1 MAPASRDD
9 WNTLEPPT
17 VREQLDYTASFD
29 LCHEG
34 ELSAGLVPECME
46 DKWFVYRDGDWL
58 YFHRSWTGALIYW
71 VKLDFDTQSIAV
83 SESWVNRES
92 EQYSSTDTAYDRAL
106 VDYLIRG
113 LLLKEQVLFPMPK
126 MRGIRGLLFK
136 LAGKAMMF
144 QHSIVGSSSV
154 PIRTVDDS
162 RSG

>member
-1 MAPASRDD
+1 
-9 WNTLEPPT
+9 
-17 VREQLDYTASFD
+17 
-29 LCHEG
+29 
-34 ELSAGLVPECME
+34 ME
-46 DKWFVYRDGDWL
+46 DKWFIYRDGDWL

-71 VKLDFDTQSIAV
+71 LKLDFDTQSITV

-113 LLLKEQVLFPMPK
+113 LLLKEQVPFPMPK

-144 QHSIVGSSSV
+144 QHSIVGSSNV
-154 PIRTVDDS
+154 PTRTVDDS